1 MRCGESVPLP
11 KPPVADFIMSQ
22 IDLVQMLADAVG
34 QGASDVHLTA
44 DPPPHIRLNGELIP
58 IGTEVL
64 GAEACRDMVLGVL
77 TQSQR
82 SRLEQ
87 DWELDFALQVESV
100 GRFRGNAHFCRGAL
114 EGAFR
119 YIPHQIPDLAELGH
133 RPSIFQIC
141 ELKRGLVLVTGITGS
156 GKSTTLAAMI
166 KYISERRAGVI
177 VTVEDPIEFIFP
189 NARSI
194 IKQRE
199 VGSDTHSF
207 SEALRHAL
215 RQDPDVIFVGEL
227 RDPETVSAAM
237 TAAETGH
244 LVLGTLHTIDAP
256 KAIDRIVDAFP
267 AGQQPQIIAQLA
279 NALEAIISQRLLP
292 GEEGGTRVLATEVLV
307 ANTGVR
313 ATIRERRWEQ
323 IVGLLEIG
331 AKDGMHT
338 FDDSLNDLYLARKIS
353 KEEAIANARD
363 KTRFEDLQRESKK
376 RGLFG

>member
-1 MRCGESVPLP
+1 
-11 KPPVADFIMSQ
+11 MSK
-22 IDLVQMLADAVG
+22 IDLVQLLADSVR
-34 QGASDVHLTA
+34 QGASDIHLTA
-44 DPPPHIRLNGELIP
+44 DAPPLMRVNGELKP
-58 IGTEVL
+58 VGTENL
-64 GAEACRDMVLGVL
+64 GVDACRDMMLGVL
-77 TQSQR
+77 TESQR

-87 DWELDFALQVESV
+87 EWELDFALQVETV
-100 GRFRGNAHFCRGAL
+100 GRFRGNAHYCRGAL

-119 YIPHQIPDLAELGH
+119 YIPHQIPDLATLGH
-133 RPSIFQIC
+133 RESIFNIC
-141 ELKRGLVLVTGITGS
+141 ERQRGLVLVTGITGS

-177 VTVEDPIEFIFP
+177 VTIEDPIEFIFP
-189 NARSI
+189 NSRSI

-207 SEALRHAL
+207 AEALRHAL

-267 AGQQPQIIAQLA
+267 PEQQPQIIAQLG

-292 GEEGGTRVLATEVLV
+292 GENGGVRCLATEVLV

-313 ATIRERRWEQ
+313 TIIREKRWEQ
-323 IVGLLEIG
+323 LVGLLEIG
-331 AKDGMHT
+331 SKDGMHT
-338 FDDSLNDLYLARKIS
+338 FDDSLSDLYLNRLIS

-363 KTRFEDLQRESKK
+363 KSRFEGLMRENKK
-376 RGLFG
+376 RGFFG

>member
-1 MRCGESVPLP
+1 MP
-11 KPPVADFIMSQ
+11 A
-22 IDLVQMLADAVG
+22 IDLVQLLADAVG
-34 QGASDVHLTA
+34 RGASDVHLTA
-44 DPPPHIRLNGELIP
+44 DAPPLIRLNGELTP
-58 IGTEVL
+58 AAPDVL
-64 GAEACRDMVLGVL
+64 GVETCRDMMLGVL
-77 TQSQR
+77 TESQR
-82 SRLEQ
+82 ARLEQ
-87 DWELDFALQVESV
+87 DWELDFALQVETV
-100 GRFRGNAHFCRGAL
+100 GRFRGNAHYCRGAL
-114 EGAFR
+114 EGTFR
-119 YIPHQIPDLAELGH
+119 YIPHQIPELSTLGH
-133 RPSIFQIC
+133 RPSIFPIC
-141 ELKRGLVLVTGITGS
+141 ELQRGLVLVTGITGS

-177 VTVEDPIEFIFP
+177 VTIEDPIEFIFP

-267 AGQQPQIIAQLA
+267 AEQQPQIIAQLA

-292 GEEGGTRVLATEVLV
+292 GEEGGTRCLATEMLV

-331 AKDGMHT
+331 ARDGMHT
-338 FDDSLNDLYLARKIS
+338 FDDSLSDLYLNRMIS
-353 KEEAIANARD
+353 KEEAVANARD
-363 KTRFEDLQRESKK
+363 KSRFENLLRDGKK

>member
-1 MRCGESVPLP
+1 MPTL
-11 KPPVADFIMSQ
+11 
-22 IDLVQMLADAVG
+22 DLVQLLSGTVA
-34 QGASDVHLTA
+34 QGASDLHMTA
-44 DPPPHIRLNGELIP
+44 AAPPLIRLNGELIP
-58 IGTEVL
+58 LTENPTGEDL
-64 GAEACRDMVLGVL
+64 CRDMIFGVL
-77 TQSQR
+77 TDSQR
-82 SRLEQ
+82 ARLEQ
-87 DWELDFALQVESV
+87 EWELDFALQVDGV
-100 GRFRGNAHFCRGAL
+100 GRFRGNAHFSRGAL
-114 EGAFR
+114 EATFR
-119 YIPHQIPDLAELGH
+119 YIPHNIPDLGTLGH
-133 RPSIFQIC
+133 RPTIFQIC
-141 ELKRGLVLVTGITGS
+141 EMQRGLVLVTGVTGS

-166 KYISERRAGVI
+166 KYISERRAGVV

-207 SEALRHAL
+207 AEALRHAL

-227 RDPETVSAAM
+227 RDPETVSAAV

-267 AGQQPQIIAQLA
+267 ADQQPQVIAQLA
-279 NALEAIISQRLLP
+279 NALHAIVSQRLISA
-292 GEEGGTRVLATEVLV
+292 EEGGRRVLASEILI
-307 ANTGVR
+307 ANTAVR

-331 AKDGMHT
+331 ARDGMHT
-338 FDDSLNDLYLARKIS
+338 FDESLSDLYKQGLIT

-363 KTRFEDLQRESKK
+363 KTFFDEVARDQPGKK
-376 RGLFG
+376 RGFFS